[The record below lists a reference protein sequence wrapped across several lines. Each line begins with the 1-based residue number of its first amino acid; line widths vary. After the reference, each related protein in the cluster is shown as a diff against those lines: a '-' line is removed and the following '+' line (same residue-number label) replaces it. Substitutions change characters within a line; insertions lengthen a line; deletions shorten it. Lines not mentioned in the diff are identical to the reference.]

1 MIRFMGKLQGYQ
13 RKILVAGEMLELGS
27 EGPEMHRN
35 CGREAAKAGIETI
48 IAVQGQASE
57 ILEGGVDAG
66 MDRSRLKFARDA
78 VEAGDLLA
86 GMVKKGDA
94 VLIKGSRGVKLEQTL
109 NALRAAFP
117 SMES

>member
-1 MIRFMGKLQGYQ
+1 
-13 RKILVAGEMLELGS
+13 VAGEMLELGP

-35 CGREAAKAGIETI
+35 CGREAVKAGIETI

-57 ILEGGVDAG
+57 ILEGGADAG
-66 MDRSRLKFARDA
+66 MDRSRLNFARDA